1 MGFSHEEV
9 VIRRG
14 ARTELPIIVAVHST
28 ALGPAAGGCRL
39 WPYPQWQDGL
49 RDALR
54 LSEGMTLKCAAAGL
68 PIGGGKT
75 VVPVPDGAT
84 LAEEERY
91 AAMLD
96 VGDVIEEFGGRYV
109 TGPDAGTGTADM
121 VAIGRRTEH
130 VLCRPE
136 TGNGSGDPSP
146 YTARGVIAAL
156 RSTCQALGGSS
167 ELADRR
173 FAIVGLG
180 HVGEQ
185 IARQLT
191 SAGAGLLIS
200 DIDPSKQSLANE
212 LGAEFVSPDDAV
224 TADVD
229 VLVPAALGGLIT
241 RELVPRLRCAAIAGA
256 ANNQLSEPDIADLL
270 QERNI
275 LWAPDYVANAGG
287 VVYAV
292 AREVLGDDQAKAIER
307 VDSIANALTTVFEM
321 AARTGATPADA
332 ADDLAKRHLAGAGQR

>member
-1 MGFSHEEV
+1 
-9 VIRRG
+9 
-14 ARTELPIIVAVHST
+14 
-28 ALGPAAGGCRL
+28 
-39 WPYPQWQDGL
+39 
-49 RDALR
+49 
-54 LSEGMTLKCAAAGL
+54 MTLKCAAAGL

-75 VVPVPDGAT
+75 VVAVPDRAA
-84 LAEEERY
+84 LPEAARN

-96 VGDVIEEFGGRYV
+96 VGDIIEEFGGRYV

-121 VAIGRRTEH
+121 VTIGRRTEH

-136 TGNGSGDPSP
+136 SANGSGDPSP

-156 RSTCQALGGSS
+156 RSTCQALTGSS

-173 FAIVGLG
+173 FAIVGVG

-185 IARQLT
+185 IARQL
-191 SAGAGLLIS
+191 SAAGARLLIS
-200 DIDPSKQSLANE
+200 DIDASKKFLADE
-212 LGAEFVSPDDAV
+212 LGATFVSPDEAV
-224 TADVD
+224 TAAVD
-229 VLVPAALGGLIT
+229 VIVPAALGGLIT
-241 RELVPRLRCAAIAGA
+241 REVVPGLRCTAIAGA

-270 QERNI
+270 QIRNI
-275 LWAPDYVANAGG
+275 LWAPDYLANAGG

-307 VDSIANALTTVFEM
+307 VDSIANALTTVFEV
-321 AARTGATPADA
+321 AAGAGTTPSDA